1 MTEQRNEGTEPG
13 EPIPGASQPS
23 PWEPAAAA
31 VTVPR
36 LPAPPVVRARAEA
49 VPDDA
54 THVQPRVDA
63 APPATHGAPAP
74 AEAAAPAPADEVR
87 LDGPRAWPTGLIS
100 DELAPAIT
108 PPADAEAEPTRVE
121 SLYRDDAASG
131 PQTPAEVDEE
141 TRQLSEEE
149 RRLNAERAARREARQ
164 AALAAADAPPPPPPA
179 PVVVTR
185 RTTDTF
191 VGGLGLFLLRLVVA
205 GIMAVRG
212 LDILTDLPAAQA
224 EFAKTVIPEPAI
236 MALVTGV
243 ASLAIAVALVFGL
256 LVRVAGLGVLLIAG
270 GALTFVLWG
279 AWSPFVDGRPGFLGE
294 LELLLAAVGV
304 LFLTLGGGGLGLDRG
319 FRKSREKDRLG
330 AQQG

>member
-31 VTVPR
+31 VPAPR

-63 APPATHGAPAP
+63 APPAAHG
-74 AEAAAPAPADEVR
+74 APAPADEVR
-87 LDGPRAWPTGLIS
+87 LDGPRAWSTGLIS

-108 PPADAEAEPTRVE
+108 PPADEAGAEPTRVE

-191 VGGLGLFLLRLVVA
+191 MGGLGLFLLRLVVA

-212 LDILTDLPAAQA
+212 LDILTDLPTAQA
-224 EFAKTVIPEPAI
+224 EFAKTVIPEPGI

-294 LELLLAAVGV
+294 LELLLAAVGL
-304 LFLTLGGGGLGLDRG
+304 LFVTLGGGGFGLDRG